1 MPQEPL
7 KAAELQAKVQEA
19 VKNINNPEEALQ
31 GSLKK
36 LEKFGGF
43 DLLESAIDG
52 VQNINP
58 ERKARKKIF
67 LEETSKKT
75 ERETLKKVL
84 EWWSEALSASDDL
97 GEILT
102 ACQEKSDL
110 EEQVLK
116 KNLKA

>member
-7 KAAELQAKVQEA
+7 KAADLQVKVQEA
-19 VKNINNPEEALQ
+19 VRSIDKPAETLDN
-31 GSLKK
+31 SLKQLVK
-36 LEKFGGF
+36 VGGF
-43 DLLESAIDG
+43 DLLESAIDA

-67 LEETSKKT
+67 LEESAKKA
-75 ERETLKKVL
+75 EREQLKKVL

-102 ACQEKSDL
+102 ACQQKSDL